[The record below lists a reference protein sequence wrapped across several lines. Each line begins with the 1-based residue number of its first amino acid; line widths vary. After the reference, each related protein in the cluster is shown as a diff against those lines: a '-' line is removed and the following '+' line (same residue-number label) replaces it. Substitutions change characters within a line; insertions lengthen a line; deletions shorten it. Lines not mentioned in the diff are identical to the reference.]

1 MRTASIIIITTMTII
16 MVITITT
23 DTPRARSNPTRDI
36 PGSSSMGRLR
46 DKVILITG
54 AAGGI
59 GSAIAEAVVRNG
71 GLAIASD
78 LESRPGIDHPLD
90 VTSEADWQRVI
101 GAIGASAGRLD
112 GLVNSAG
119 IAPLGTVENTDYA
132 VWRKVM
138 AVNLDGTFLGCKH
151 AMPLLKTVGGSI
163 VNISSVSGIVGG
175 HNLAAYNAS
184 KGGVRLLSKSVA
196 LHGAR
201 QDPKVRCNSVHP
213 TFIEGPMSDALFN
226 VVPNPG
232 EVKARMERQIPL
244 RRFGKPSEVAEMCVY
259 LLSDES
265 AFVTGAEF
273 VIDGGLTAQ

>member
-1 MRTASIIIITTMTII
+1 
-16 MVITITT
+16 
-23 DTPRARSNPTRDI
+23 
-36 PGSSSMGRLR
+36 MGRLR
-46 DKVILITG
+46 DKVVLITG
-54 AAGGI
+54 A
-59 GSAIAEAVVRNG
+59 
-71 GLAIASD
+71 
-78 LESRPGIDHPLD
+78 D
-90 VTSEADWQRVI
+90 VTSEADWQRVV

-119 IAPLGTVENTDYA
+119 IAPMGTVESTDYA
-132 VWRKVM
+132 LWRKVM

-151 AMPLLKTVGGSI
+151 AMPLIKKTGGAI

-201 QDPKVRCNSVHP
+201 QSPQVRCNSVHP
-213 TFIEGPMSDALFN
+213 TFLEGAMTDALIK
-226 VVPNPG
+226 PARDPA
-232 EVKARMERQIPL
+232 EMKAKMTRDIPL
-244 RRFGKPSEVAEMCVY
+244 RRFGKPSEVADMCVY

-273 VIDGGLTAQ
+273 AIDGGLTAR

>member
-1 MRTASIIIITTMTII
+1 
-16 MVITITT
+16 
-23 DTPRARSNPTRDI
+23 
-36 PGSSSMGRLR
+36 MGRLR

-71 GLAIASD
+71 GIAVATD
-78 LESRPGIDHPLD
+78 IEGRPGIDHPLD

-119 IAPLGTVENTDYA
+119 IAPMGTVESTDYA
-132 VWRKVM
+132 LWRKVM

-151 AMPLLKTVGGSI
+151 ALALLKRHGGSI

-201 QDPKVRCNSVHP
+201 QNPQVRCNSVHP
-213 TFIEGPMSDALFN
+213 TFIEGPMSDALFK
-226 VVPNPG
+226 VVPNPA
-232 EVKARMERQIPL
+232 EIKARMESQIPL
-244 RRFGKPSEVAEMCVY
+244 RRFGTPEDIGPLAVY
-259 LLSDES
+259 LASADSDY
-265 AFVTGAEF
+265 VTGTTYL
-273 VIDGGLTAQ
+273 IDGGLTVFYQEQ

>member
-1 MRTASIIIITTMTII
+1 
-16 MVITITT
+16 
-23 DTPRARSNPTRDI
+23 
-36 PGSSSMGRLR
+36 MGRLR

-59 GSAIAEAVVRNG
+59 GSAVAEAVVRNG
-71 GLAIASD
+71 GIAIASD
-78 LESRPGIDHPLD
+78 LASRPGIDHPLD

-101 GAIGASAGRLD
+101 EAIGSSAGRLD
-112 GLVNSAG
+112 GLVNAAG
-119 IAPLGTVENTDYA
+119 IAPLGTVEATDYA
-132 VWRKVM
+132 LWRKVM

-151 AMPLLKTVGGSI
+151 GLALLKRGGGAI

-184 KGGVRLLSKSVA
+184 KGGVRLLTKSVA

-201 QDPKVRCNSVHP
+201 LMPQVRCNSVHP
-213 TFIEGPMSDALFN
+213 TFIEGPMTDELFRQ
-226 VVPNPG
+226 VANPTD
-232 EVKARMERQIPL
+232 VKARMEKQIPL
-244 RRFGKPSEVAEMCVY
+244 HRFGKPHEVADMCVY

-273 VIDGGLTAQ
+273 AIDGGLTAQ